1 MLLSG
6 TLRYVTLRYVSLHY
20 ITLYYLTLPYLT
32 LPYITLHYI
41 MYNHIY
47 THMGMYLYTMY
58 IEYIFCTVQNRVN
71 LQTRA
76 IHHLGSLTIVRVL

>member
-32 LPYITLHYI
+32 
-41 MYNHIY
+41 YNHIY